1 MSVSASESTFDLGPT
16 CETLG
21 CKNTVTDT
29 EVIEAYVTI
38 DTSERCAECVDATPR
53 PCASSSPQLSH
64 EVDG

>member
-29 EVIEAYVTI
+29 ETDDTCVNI
-38 DTSERCAECVDATPR
+38 DTSERCAECVAATPR